1 MWSFLSSAF
10 KKLIETHRHVSMGKL
25 NYEMTAYRVSSV
37 AKIASKETI
46 SVPDIAPVHIRHV
59 RLS

>member
-1 MWSFLSSAF
+1 MS
-10 KKLIETHRHVSMGKL
+10 TMGKL
-25 NYEMTAYRVSSV
+25 NNGMTAYRVSSV

-46 SVPDIAPVHIRHV
+46 SVPDIAPVHIIHV